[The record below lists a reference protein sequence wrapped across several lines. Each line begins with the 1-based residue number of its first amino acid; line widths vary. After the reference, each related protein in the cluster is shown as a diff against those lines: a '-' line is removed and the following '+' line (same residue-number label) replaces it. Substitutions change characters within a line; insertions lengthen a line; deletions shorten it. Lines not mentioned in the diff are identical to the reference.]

1 MSGDTS
7 TCGMHL
13 DGAEQLISY
22 MSARKTRFSNKARS
36 LHRIYLYLR
45 VIYESTAVRRHRT
58 DSSRFSPS
66 FGSRRTVGPRPV
78 IAREHI
84 LLADDE
90 SPSITKCL
98 APPLTTSTELL
109 SYECIYGV
117 PQNLLLLLK
126 ACIELI
132 DEVEDE
138 RTKSG
143 TLNIPESLNRLCDDL
158 EREILDWP
166 LEDHEPREHQ
176 NGAPATAASS
186 SSSSSSAK
194 IIFHQTR
201 AFLNALI
208 IYFSQ
213 SIRLLG
219 FRYLRQYVQAVLES
233 IEAIEEIKAETKIIA
248 APLFWPAFIAATE
261 AFEPLHQERFRA
273 WYDRVQVYGIASVRT
288 GIQVIQDVWR
298 SGLANS
304 NRQMQCSW
312 RDVVERTGDCLMLT

>member
-22 MSARKTRFSNKARS
+22 MSARKSRFSNKARS

-45 VIYESTAVRRHRT
+45 VIYESTAIRRHET

-84 LLADDE
+84 LLADDDNQS
-90 SPSITKCL
+90 SPSITKT
-98 APPLTTSTELL
+98 LTQRPTVSTELS

-132 DEVEDE
+132 DEVDDE

-143 TLNIPESLNRLCDDL
+143 SLNIPDSLNRLCDNL

-166 LEDHEPREHQ
+166 LEDREPRESQ
-176 NGAPATAASS
+176 SAAAAT
-186 SSSSSSAK
+186 SSSAN
-194 IIFHQTR
+194 IIYHQTR

-233 IEAIEEIKAETKIIA
+233 IEAIEDIKAETKIIA

-261 AFEPLHQERFRA
+261 AFEPLQQERFRA

-288 GIQVIQDVWR
+288 GIQVVQEVWR
-298 SGLANS
+298 SGPVNS

-312 RDVVERTGDCLMLT
+312 RGIVERTGNCLMLT

>member
-22 MSARKTRFSNKARS
+22 MSARKSRFSNKARS

-45 VIYESTAVRRHRT
+45 VIYESTAIRRHET

-84 LLADDE
+84 LLAGDDDNQS
-90 SPSITKCL
+90 SPSITKTL
-98 APPLTTSTELL
+98 TPRTTTSTELS

-117 PQNLLLLLK
+117 PQSLLLLLK

-132 DEVEDE
+132 DEVDDE

-143 TLNIPESLNRLCDDL
+143 TLNIPDSLNRLCDNL

-166 LEDHEPREHQ
+166 LEDREPRDSQ
-176 NGAPATAASS
+176 NAAAAT
-186 SSSSSSAK
+186 SSSAN
-194 IIFHQTR
+194 IIYHQTR

-233 IEAIEEIKAETKIIA
+233 IEAIEDIKAETKIIA

-261 AFEPLHQERFRA
+261 AFEPLQQERFRA

-288 GIQVIQDVWR
+288 GIQVVQEVWR
-298 SGLANS
+298 SGPVNS

-312 RDVVERTGDCLMLT
+312 RGIVERTGDCLMLT